1 MFLYQVS
8 LCLIRLKTFIN
19 LFTFLTFINWPVFV
33 INNFFLIRRLEPFL
47 PLLAELSFFCLAD
60 LLKQ

>member
-33 INNFFLIRRLEPFL
+33 INNFFSNQEIR
-47 PLLAELSFFCLAD
+47 AISSFVGRAIYFCLAD